1 MNSFLS
7 DSYKVSI
14 HELHSNVFLE
24 SLPADNIHKIVFC
37 NLDLRKKSRQIQP
50 ALLSQALTAFYYVC
64 TGQAAGSNASFQ
76 NPALYCD
83 ASRLS
88 AAFPEGLSITY
99 PH

>member
-1 MNSFLS
+1 MKCRYFCR
-7 DSYKVSI
+7 
-14 HELHSNVFLE
+14 
-24 SLPADNIHKIVFC
+24 LP
-37 NLDLRKKSRQIQP
+37 LDISPVYLTRGISP

-76 NPALYCD
+76 NPVLYYD

-88 AAFPEGLSITY
+88 VEFPEGLSITY

>member
-37 NLDLRKKSRQIQP
+37 NLDLRKKEPTDTASPFITSINS
-50 ALLSQALTAFYYVC
+50 LLLCMYR
-64 TGQAAGSNASFQ
+64 AS
-76 NPALYCD
+76 
-83 ASRLS
+83 SRL
-88 AAFPEGLSITY
+88 
-99 PH
+99 

>member
-24 SLPADNIHKIVFC
+24 SLPANNIHKIVFC
-37 NLDLRKKSRQIQP
+37 NLDLRKKEP
-50 ALLSQALTAFYYVC
+50 TDTASPLFTSINSLYYVC

-76 NPALYCD
+76 NPVLYYD

-88 AAFPEGLSITY
+88 VGFPEGLSITY